1 MSGIA
6 QHLIFAVTRV
16 RAGFADRIGNLFPD
30 VVGTGFF
37 LRTSDGHT
45 VLVTNRHN
53 LDPRLK
59 LGADTSFRLARLEV
73 ELRAVSSTTEPIL
86 DAAEVA
92 RPETRFFRLGEL
104 ATRVFVSSEADCAL
118 VADPAW
124 LEREEPYTAMAL
136 FTEEGLADERHFR
149 EHVRVMDAASFVGFP
164 GRGGRHW
171 WDEQWK
177 LPIVRPASIASW
189 PAIPFR
195 NGSIK
200 TADTLLVAGHSFTG
214 SSGSPVLTHGKGNS
228 PTYVASRTIGIMS
241 GHFDEEVDQA
251 PEMFRHSGLSY
262 LTRSTSI
269 IALLAEARAVD
280 YRRAAPFDGLASSL
294 HSVPSPAHHEGG
306 R

>member
-6 QHLIFAVTRV
+6 QHLIFAVTRI
-16 RAGFADRIGNLFPD
+16 RAGFVDRIGNLFPP

-37 LRTSDGHT
+37 LRTHDGHT

-59 LGADTSFRLARLEV
+59 LGAATSYRLARLEV
-73 ELRAVSSTTEPIL
+73 ELRAVAPTVEPIL

-92 RPETRFFRLGEL
+92 GPDTRFFRVGEL
-104 ATRVFVSSEADCAL
+104 ATSVFASLDADCAL
-118 VADPAW
+118 VADPLW
-124 LEREEPYTAMAL
+124 LEREEPYAAMAL
-136 FTEEGLADERHFR
+136 FAEDNLADERHFR
-149 EHVRVMDAASFVGFP
+149 EHVRAMDAASFVGFP

-171 WDEQWK
+171 WDEQWR

-189 PAIPFR
+189 PAVPFS

-214 SSGSPVLTHGKGNS
+214 SSGSPVLTHGKGDS
-228 PTYVASRTIGIMS
+228 STYVPARTIGIMS
-241 GHFDEEVDQA
+241 GHFDEEVEQT

-269 IALLAEARAVD
+269 IALLAEARAVG
-280 YRRAAPFDGLASSL
+280 YRRALPFDGLAST
-294 HSVPSPAHHEGG
+294 AA
-306 R
+306 

>member
-1 MSGIA
+1 MTGIA
-6 QHLIFAVTRV
+6 QHLIFAVTRI
-16 RAGFADRIGNLFPD
+16 RAGFVDRIGNLFPP

-37 LRTSDGHT
+37 LRTYDKRT

-59 LGADTSFRLARLEV
+59 LGAGTAYRLARLEV
-73 ELRAVSSTTEPIL
+73 ELRAVAPTAEPIV

-92 RPETRFFRLGEL
+92 GPDTRFVHLGEL
-104 ATRVFVSSEADCAL
+104 ATSVFASSDADCAL
-118 VADPAW
+118 VADPVW
-124 LEREEPYTAMAL
+124 LEREEPYAAMAL
-136 FTEEGLADERHFR
+136 FTEDNLADERHFR

-171 WDEQWK
+171 WDEQWR

-189 PAIPFR
+189 PAVPFSNR
-195 NGSIK
+195 SIK

-228 PTYVASRTIGIMS
+228 PTYVPARTIGIMS
-241 GHFDEEVDQA
+241 GHFDEEVEHP

-269 IALLAEARAVD
+269 LALLAEARAAR
-280 YRRAAPFDGLASSL
+280 YRRALPFDGLAST
-294 HSVPSPAHHEGG
+294 AA
-306 R
+306 